1 MFNYGRK
8 NKGERRKMKKKLL
21 KRLTTVVVAVAMV
34 ATMATGFSVDVK
46 AVSMPDCPLKG
57 KSDDEVEAWL
67 KELFDDPH
75 VTIGPG
81 GCRRDGDCSII
92 KTPASDDSHCV
103 WECFQHF
110 ANTSYGTQ
118 VSGKY
123 EFSHEGKTYCEYCG
137 WEDPNPPAPP
147 TPAPAPKKAE
157 TVEKEKPA
165 KEVDRDTFKSEEPY
179 GTAGITNS
187 NSKVG
192 DLKVHKVNSIT
203 ETNQKFLADAFA
215 KQHGKKARILTTV
228 SLHPRRELGVDNG
241 KKESLIYS
249 NLEKKPQ
256 TVYAV
261 CYNQTDKAYYLTGT
275 LDKDGVATFP
285 DFILRDATNVTIFV
299 LE

>member
-1 MFNYGRK
+1 
-8 NKGERRKMKKKLL
+8 MKKKLL

-34 ATMATGFSVDVK
+34 ATMVTGFSVDVK
-46 AVSMPDCPLKG
+46 ADDHPSIVCDNASHWHHYYVYHVDEDSNTVSVHFYTLE
-57 KSDDEVEAWL
+57 SDS
-67 KELFDDPH
+67 DP
-75 VTIGPG
+75 GPG
-81 GCRRDGDCSII
+81 TKYQASADMDIRGDGYTWYYIFNTDPVEGTCYFVN
-92 KTPASDDSHCV
+92 DSEETGICP
-103 WECFQHF
+103 
-110 ANTSYGTQ
+110 NG
-118 VSGKY
+118 G
-123 EFSHEGKTYCEYCG
+123 G
-137 WEDPNPPAPP
+137 DPDPDP
-147 TPAPAPKKAE
+147 TPTPTPEPKKAE

-165 KEVDRDTFKSEEPY
+165 KEVDRDTFKSEVPY

-215 KQHGKKARILTTV
+215 KQHGKRARILTTV